1 MGSSSTR
8 SGCLTQEPYVN
19 RTSSRGSSTRTV
31 PAPVS
36 IAPLRARQFCTSA
49 RDASPLIHSWPPAA
63 GAVRA
68 SRLMASLRRTNGR
81 PRSNREKNPRLRAR
95 ASAARTPTDTAIPA
109 ARSRSMPAPATLG
122 FGSTLEQTTR
132 ATPAAI
138 KASAQ
143 GGVRPV
149 WLHGSSVT

>member
-8 SGCLTQEPYVN
+8 SGCLTQEPYAN
-19 RTSSRGSSTRTV
+19 RTSSRGSSVRTV

-36 IAPLRARQFCTSA
+36 TAPLRARQTWTSA
-49 RDASPLIHSWPPAA
+49 RAASPLIHARPPDA

-68 SRLMASLRRTNGR
+68 SRLMANFSRMKGR
-81 PRSNREKNPRLRAR
+81 PRSKREKNPTLRSR
-95 ASAARTPTDTAIPA
+95 ASAARIPADTEMPA
-109 ARSRSMPAPATLG
+109 ARSRSSPPPTTRG
-122 FGSTLEQTTR
+122 FGSTLQHTTR

-149 WLHGSSVT
+149 